1 MGFGSKSERSSNPQQ
16 SSKTG
21 KERAHLPH
29 ADLRLKNQGKS
40 SVKNGITFPYGI
52 LPGET
57 GNNQI
62 QRTLVETKPF
72 GDWPDCKGQPLKSK
86 STKEDE
92 LVRYMSNLPGYLQR
106 VDSSDN
112 LQEKALNVGVLDWTR
127 LEKWKHQQKRIS
139 SRTGNDELSTITI
152 LSSNTNTKSSAF
164 SDVVPKVASVNKGN
178 QHSSTCSSLT
188 TSQKDGLP
196 RGAKPSI
203 PKVRYY
209 QDIETAPKST
219 LDHQKKTSKTYKSSE
234 KIKSDAILE
243 KGKKK
248 ESDQKITSEMGNMP
262 SNMRNHGVSPLP
274 KEIASVC
281 DGGAKKRVEKR
292 RETDVN
298 KKDLDY
304 KSTSDMEASSSK
316 SRNHAVS
323 LDSRKTLSAESHKT
337 KNKET
342 EESELDLNHE
352 CSHGEHKNILLLLPN
367 SAQNKLFEEPRDRT
381 LNEAKQN
388 SSSYDLPQKDHF
400 RESCFEVPHSCTFP
414 SGVETNPET
423 DMIARGLEP
432 SSDASTGSVFSD
444 NTGNIRS
451 QGKYSAENRTKSQD
465 ADFETLK
472 ILEEEMAELATER
485 SRTSSPNRRFSF
497 SLSRISRSFSFKES
511 STVPHLSS
519 DYVSLRSGPVKS
531 GSSGFLDDAN
541 TEKLISHHRTRSS
554 PFRRMLDP
562 LMKSKG
568 LNSFRSTGSDKS
580 SKGSLNSSTPC
591 TLNINES
598 FREEKLEPSMIKA
611 LLEVAMKNGLP
622 LFRFVV
628 TNGSNMLA
636 TTVKSLASSGKVGSD
651 QNYVFSSV
659 SEIKKKSGSWIS
671 KGNKEKN
678 CGYIYNIIGQMKI
691 SYSHSS
697 DVTAEDSCIYLVRE
711 SVLFSVEQRQ
721 VGQPLVKFTPSNE
734 LAAVVIKIPGE
745 SNLLQADKD
754 VEKSSTE
761 SLATDG
767 CMCNFMESSSFNSTT
782 VILPGGVHSLP
793 NKGIPSPLIDRWR
806 FGGLCDCGGW
816 DIGCKLH
823 ILSNQNRRCC
833 KHSRMHQACPDRLEL
848 YTQGEAEQSMPI
860 FSLAPHKKGIY
871 AIEFSSS
878 ITALQAF
885 FISVTIIS
893 CRKSSD
899 LPEFSN
905 PPEGKVMEEAIL
917 DGIFG
922 MDNKPTIALGTL
934 PAKYA
939 PNPPH
944 SPVGRV

>member
-21 KERAHLPH
+21 KEKAHLPR
-29 ADLRLKNQGKS
+29 ADPRLKNQGRS
-40 SVKNGITFPYGI
+40 NVKNGITFPYGV

-62 QRTLVETKPF
+62 QSISVATKPS
-72 GDWPDCKGQPLKSK
+72 GDCKGQPLKSMP
-86 STKEDE
+86 TKEDE

-112 LQEKALNVGVLDWTR
+112 LQEKALNVGVLDWAR
-127 LEKWKHQQKRIS
+127 LEKWKHHRNHIPT
-139 SRTGNDELSTITI
+139 RTGSDESSAVTI
-152 LSSNTNTKSSAF
+152 LSSKTNTKSSAF
-164 SDVVPKVASVNKGN
+164 SNVVPKVASANKGK
-178 QHSSTCSSLT
+178 QQSSTCSRLT
-188 TSQKDGLP
+188 PSQKDGIP

-203 PKVRYY
+203 PKVRHY
-209 QDIETAPKST
+209 QDIETASKST
-219 LDHQKKTSKTYKSSE
+219 LDQQKKTSKTYKSFD
-234 KIKSDAILE
+234 KINSDAILE
-243 KGKKK
+243 KGKRK

-281 DGGAKKRVEKR
+281 DGGAKNRVEKR

-298 KKDLDY
+298 KKDLDD
-304 KSTSDMEASSSK
+304 KGTSGMEASSAK

-323 LDSRKTLSAESHKT
+323 LCSSKMLCAESHKT

-342 EESELDLNHE
+342 EEFELDLNHE
-352 CSHGEHKNILLLLPN
+352 CSPGEHKNIVLLPS
-367 SAQNKLFEEPRDRT
+367 SAQYNFFEEPRDRS
-381 LNEAKQN
+381 LKEAKRS
-388 SSSYDLPQKDHF
+388 SSSYGLLQKDHF
-400 RESCFEVPHSCTFP
+400 RELCSEVPHSCTFP

-423 DMIARGLEP
+423 GMMARGMEP
-432 SSDASTGSVFSD
+432 SSDASSGSVFSD

-451 QGKYSAENRTKSQD
+451 QGKYSAENKTKSQD
-465 ADFETLK
+465 ADFETMK

-497 SLSRISRSFSFKES
+497 SLRRISRSFSFKES
-511 STVPHLSS
+511 STAPQLSS
-519 DYVSLRSGPVKS
+519 DYVSLRSGPVRS
-531 GSSGFLDDAN
+531 DSSCFLDDAN
-541 TEKLISHHRTRSS
+541 VEKLDGLHRTRSS

-562 LMKSKG
+562 LLKSKG
-568 LNSFRSTGSDKS
+568 LNSFRSTDTAKP
-580 SKGSLNSSTPC
+580 SKGSLNSSTPRPV
-591 TLNINES
+591 TNES
-598 FREEKLEPSMIKA
+598 FREEKLGPSMIKA

-636 TTVKSLASSGKVGSD
+636 TTVKSLASSGKEGSD

-659 SEIKKKSGSWIS
+659 SEIKKSGSWIS
-671 KGNKEKN
+671 KANKDKK

-691 SYSHSS
+691 SNSHSS
-697 DVTAEDSCIYLVRE
+697 DVTAEDSCNYLVRE

-721 VGQPLVKFTPSNE
+721 ADQALAKFTPSTE
-734 LAAVVIKIPGE
+734 LAAVVIKIPGD
-745 SNLLQADKD
+745 SNLQQADKD
-754 VEKSSTE
+754 VEKTGSTE

-767 CMCNFMESSSFNSTT
+767 CTCNFMESSSFNSTT

-793 NKGIPSPLIDRWR
+793 NKGIPSPLIYRWR

-833 KHSRMHQACPDRLEL
+833 KNSRTHQACPDRLEL
-848 YTQGEAEQSMPI
+848 YPQGEAQQNMPI

-885 FISVTIIS
+885 FISITVIS

-899 LPEFSN
+899 LPELSN
-905 PPEGKVMEEAIL
+905 LPEGKVIKETIL
-917 DGIFG
+917 DGSFG